1 MMIRRAHVAFQVSFD
16 CDADGTP
23 LASKLGRKT
32 ISHKQTF
39 AKPFMLTIIGFSV
52 VIICVVGGF
61 TIAGGK
67 LLVLMQP
74 AEFIVIGGA
83 ALGSILVST
92 PMKIV
97 KQMIASIMGTL
108 KGSKLNRET
117 YMGVLQLLNNLF
129 QIARRDGIIALEP
142 HVNDPANSAIFQK
155 FPYLLSNHAAVN
167 FLCDTIKLFLAGS
180 VSPGDIEALMDAEID
195 THHDEQAAPPNIL
208 SKVGDALPGLG
219 IVAAVLG
226 IIITMG
232 HMDSPPEQIGHHVAA
247 ALVGT
252 FLGVLLSYGFVQPL
266 ALNIENQNRIEGR
279 LFYVIKA
286 GVAAFAKGMAPAL
299 SVEFARRA
307 IYHSDRPTFEEVEE
321 EMRKKE

>member
-1 MMIRRAHVAFQVSFD
+1 
-16 CDADGTP
+16 
-23 LASKLGRKT
+23 
-32 ISHKQTF
+32 
-39 AKPFMLTIIGFSV
+39 MLTIVGIVV
-52 VIICVVGGF
+52 VIVCVIGGF
-61 TIAGGK
+61 TVAGGNVVV
-67 LLVLMQP
+67 LLQP

-83 ALGSILVST
+83 ALGSLLVST
-92 PMKIV
+92 PTKIV
-97 KQMIASIMGTL
+97 KQMIGSITGTL
-108 KGSKLNRET
+108 KASRLTRET
-117 YMGVLQLLNNLF
+117 YMGLLRLLNALF

-142 HVNDPANSAIFQK
+142 HVNNPKNSPVFRK
-155 FPYLLSNHAAVN
+155 FPYLLSNEIAVS

-180 VSPGDIEALMDAEID
+180 VSPADIEALMDAEID
-195 THHDEQAAPPNIL
+195 THHDEKSAPPNIL

-232 HMDSPPEQIGHHVAA
+232 KMDAPAAEIGKHVAA

-266 ALNIENQNRIEGR
+266 AMNIENQNRIEGR

-286 GVAAFAKGMAPAL
+286 GVAAFAKGMAPGLA
-299 SVEFARRA
+299 VEFARRA

-321 EMRKKE
+321 EMRKKD